1 MKKEMFNKIAA
12 KYDFLNNII
21 SFGLHKYI
29 KMRAVKALEIQPDS
43 KVLDLCC
50 GSGDLGKMVK
60 EIQPSCDVIGVDFS
74 SKMIELARFKNQN
87 ITYWELD
94 ALNLPF
100 EKNSFDYVLMGFGLR
115 NINDKRKVI
124 EEIHKILKSNG
135 KFLQL
140 DFGKKNIYSK
150 IFDNIVLFLI
160 KFFTKNTKPYRYLI
174 LSKKEFPE
182 PKELINLISSCN
194 FRCILSENLLLD
206 IISYQI
212 FKK

>member
-115 NINDKRKVI
+115 NINDKGKVL

-140 DFGKKNIYSK
+140 DFGKKIYLVK
-150 IFDNIVLFLI
+150 FLI
-160 KFFTKNTKPYRYLI
+160 I
-174 LSKKEFPE
+174 
-182 PKELINLISSCN
+182 
-194 FRCILSENLLLD
+194 
-206 IISYQI
+206 
-212 FKK
+212 